1 MSFTHA
7 SYALR
12 IGVSISHT
20 FQHRRYISIAR
31 TGNVIMYALGLFFAK
46 TIPYLHVYIVGILA
60 QHTTCCGALIR
71 EEYMKT

>member
-31 TGNVIMYALGLFFAK
+31 TGNVIMYALGLFFAE
-46 TIPYLHVYIVGILA
+46 TIPLSAHNTPLSNVRMTEHACSILYI
-60 QHTTCCGALIR
+60 
-71 EEYMKT
+71 